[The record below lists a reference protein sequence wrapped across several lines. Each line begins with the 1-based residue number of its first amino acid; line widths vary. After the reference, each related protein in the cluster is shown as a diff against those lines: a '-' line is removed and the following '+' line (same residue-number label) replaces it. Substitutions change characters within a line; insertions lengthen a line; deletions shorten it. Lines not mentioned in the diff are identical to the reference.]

1 MPFCPACRSEYR
13 EGFTRCSEC
22 DVELVAER
30 PADLLPWKQVF
41 EGDPLKADL
50 VRAAL
55 ESEGIETVA
64 PDQEAVNLGWLAPF
78 AAGCQRIYVRAE
90 DHEEARKIVDGLTT
104 C

>member
-13 EGFTRCSEC
+13 EGFTRCSDC
-22 DVELVAER
+22 DVDLVAER
-30 PADLLPWKQVF
+30 PTVLLPWKKVF

-55 ESEGIETVA
+55 ESEGIDTIA
-64 PDQEAVNLGWLAPF
+64 PDQEATNLGWMAPF
-78 AAGCQRIYVRAE
+78 AAGSLRIYVHPK
-90 DHEEARKIVDGLTT
+90 DYPEARKIIDGLTT